1 MPEPAPDSALLA
13 AAVAALSRGALV
25 VFPTETVYGLGADA
39 SDERAVLRIYAL
51 KGRPAT
57 HPVIVHL
64 AAGASLAPWA
74 AQVNEAARALAAAF
88 WPGPLTLVLPRARGV
103 LDQVT
108 GGQDTVA
115 LRVPAH
121 PLAQRLLAAFG
132 GGLAAPSANRYGRLS
147 PTTAAHVREEFGCEA
162 PLIID
167 GGPCAIGL
175 ESTIVA
181 CLAERPRLLRP
192 GAIERAALEAV
203 VGPLALEAGGVRA
216 PGGER
221 AHYAPRTRVELQG
234 APLVAAELFDA
245 AVLARQRAPAAYRGP
260 RWIAAPAEARA
271 YAHELYASL
280 HTLDAT
286 GAGRIVVERVP
297 EEPAWIAVADRLQRA
312 AAAAEQ
318 PIDGS

>member
-1 MPEPAPDSALLA
+1 MPQPSPDGAPLAL
-13 AAVAALSRGALV
+13 AVEALSRGALV

-39 SDERAVLRIYAL
+39 SNERAVLRIYAL
-51 KGRPAT
+51 KGRPAA

-64 AAGASLAPWA
+64 AAGAPLAPWA
-74 AQVNEAARALAAAF
+74 AEVNEAARLLAAAF

-132 GGLAAPSANRYGRLS
+132 GGLAAPSANRYGHLS
-147 PTTAAHVREEFGCEA
+147 PTTAAHVREEFGADA
-162 PLIID
+162 PLILD

-181 CLAERPRLLRP
+181 CLDERPRLLRP
-192 GAIERAALEAV
+192 GGIERATLEVV
-203 VGPLALEAGGVRA
+203 VGPLALPDGGVRA
-216 PGGER
+216 PGSDR
-221 AHYAPRTRVELQG
+221 AHYAPRTRVELKR
-234 APLVAAELFDA
+234 APLTVSELGDA
-245 AVLARQRAPAAYRGP
+245 AVLARQPAPAAYRGP
-260 RWIAAPAEARA
+260 RWISAPADARA
-271 YAHELYASL
+271 YAHDLYASL
-280 HTLDAT
+280 HALDAT
-286 GAGRIVVERVP
+286 GARRIVVERVP
-297 EEPAWIAVADRLQRA
+297 QEPAWAAIADRLQRA
-312 AAAAEQ
+312 SAAAEQ